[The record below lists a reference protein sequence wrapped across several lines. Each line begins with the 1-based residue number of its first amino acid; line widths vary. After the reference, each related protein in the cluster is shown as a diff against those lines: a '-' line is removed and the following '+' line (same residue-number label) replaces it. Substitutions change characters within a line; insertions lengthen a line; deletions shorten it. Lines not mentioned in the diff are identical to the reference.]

1 MSAVFKV
8 NYEIIYADNV
18 MLEIQHFGHVI
29 SGTLSVKQLK
39 MCTLFAKGV
48 LACFVATRK
57 MAIASADPKLARAVN
72 VAAGRTWHRLA
83 SFAAWTVDVIQG

>member
-29 SGTLSVKQLK
+29 SGTLSVKQLN
-39 MCTLFAKGV
+39 MCTLFAREV
-48 LACFVATRK
+48 LACPVVTRR
-57 MAIASADPKLARAVN
+57 MAIASADPKRARAVN
-72 VAAGRTWHRLA
+72 VAAGQTSHRRA
-83 SFAAWTVDVIQG
+83 SFAAWTVDAIQG